1 MQNSIQAWDNK
12 KNYSNAAENGKIVEM
27 NNEFL

>member
-1 MQNSIQAWDNK
+1 MWNSFQAWDDN
-12 KNYSNAAENGKIVEM
+12 KNYSNAAENGKFVEM